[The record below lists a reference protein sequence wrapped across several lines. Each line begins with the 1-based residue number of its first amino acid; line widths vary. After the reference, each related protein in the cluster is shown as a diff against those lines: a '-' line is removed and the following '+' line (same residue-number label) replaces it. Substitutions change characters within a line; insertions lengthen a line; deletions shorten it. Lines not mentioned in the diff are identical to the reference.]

1 MNPMKHRIATPL
13 IATALAAGLAM
24 STTAMGREFHV
35 AVSGNDT
42 NPGKRD
48 TPLRT
53 IQRAA
58 DLAQPGDVITVH
70 EGIYRERVSP
80 PRGGTSEH
88 KRIVYQAAEG
98 AKVAIKGSEVV
109 QGWEKVQNDTWKATV
124 PNKLFGAFNPYSTP
138 IQGDWLD
145 TKGRPHHAGAVYLNG
160 EWRWEAA
167 NQEEVLKPAGAN
179 PLWFGKVEQDHTT
192 LWAQFPGVDP
202 NGQIVEINVRETV
215 FYPEKPGCNHITV
228 RGFTLAHAATPWAPP
243 TAEQP
248 GLIGTHWSKGW
259 IIENNEIS
267 YSRCVG
273 VTLGKYGDEWDNAWS
288 KNQNNPEWLEKEAK
302 AGTGGYIGTIERALK
317 NGWSKEQIGS
327 HQVRNNKIH
336 HCEQAGIV
344 GSLGAV
350 FSSITGNEIHNIHV
364 QRLFSGAE
372 MAGIKLH
379 GAIDVLI
386 AGNYIHHCNQGIWLD
401 WMAQGTRVTR
411 NLLHDNP
418 DRDLFVEVNHGPFLV
433 DHNIM
438 LSPTSILSC
447 SRGAAY
453 AHNLMAG
460 GIAEWIDKRETPY
473 MEPHSTKL
481 AGLHH
486 NYLKGDDRY
495 FNNIFVKAMNLGAY
509 DTTEL
514 PMMMGGNV
522 YLAGAKPCAQ
532 EKNPLV
538 QDGFDPGIKLVR
550 KDDGVHLQGK
560 FDPGWTDAQKRTF
573 VDTAQL
579 GKAKI
584 PGAAFENP
592 DGSPISLDTD
602 YFGKK
607 VGASKPFP
615 GPFAA
620 TGDGSFDLKV
630 W

>member
-1 MNPMKHRIATPL
+1 MKHRLVTSFIASVL
-13 IATALAAGLAM
+13 ALA
-24 STTAMGREFHV
+24 STAASGMEYHV
-35 AVSGNDT
+35 SVSGNDANT
-42 NPGKRD
+42 GKQD
-48 TPLRT
+48 APLRT

-58 DLAQPGDVITVH
+58 DLARPGDIITVH

-80 PRGGTSEH
+80 PRGGASDS
-88 KRIVYQAAEG
+88 KRIVYRAAEG
-98 AKVAIKGSEVV
+98 AKVVIKGSEVMK
-109 QGWEKVQNDTWKATV
+109 GWEKVQHDTWKATV
-124 PNKLFGAFNPYSTP
+124 PNTLFGKFNPYNTP

-145 TKGRPHHAGAVYLNG
+145 TKGRPHHVGAVYLNG
-160 EWRWEAA
+160 EWRWEAV

-202 NGQIVEINVRETV
+202 NEHLVEINVRETV
-215 FYPEKPGCNHITV
+215 FYPEKPGCDYITV
-228 RGFTLAHAATPWAPP
+228 RGFTLTQAATPWAPP

-288 KNQNNPEWLEKEAK
+288 KNQNNPEWMEKEAK
-302 AGTGGYIGTIERALK
+302 AGTGGYVATTERALK
-317 NGWSKEQIGS
+317 NGWSKEKIGS

-344 GSLGAV
+344 GSLGGV
-350 FSSITGNEIHNIHV
+350 FSSITGNEIHNTHV
-364 QRLFSGAE
+364 QRQFSGAE
-372 MAGIKLH
+372 MAAIKLH
-379 GAIDVLI
+379 APIDVLI
-386 AGNYIHHCNQGIWLD
+386 ANNYIHHCNQGIWLD

-447 SRGAAY
+447 SRGGAY

-486 NYLKGDDRY
+486 NHLKGDDRY
-495 FNNIFVKAMNLGAY
+495 YNNIFVKAMDMGPYN
-509 DTTEL
+509 TTEL
-514 PMMMGGNV
+514 PMAMGGNV
-522 YLAGAKPCAQ
+522 YLAGAKPCTQ

-538 QDGFDPGIKLVR
+538 QDGFDPEIKLVR
-550 KDDGVHLQGK
+550 KDDGVYLQGK
-560 FDPGWTDAQKRTF
+560 FDPGWTEAQTRTL
-573 VDTAQL
+573 VTTQLL

-584 PGAAFENP
+584 PDATFEQP
-592 DGSPISLDTD
+592 DGSPFRLDTD

-607 VGASKPFP
+607 VDETKPFP

-620 TGDGSFDLKV
+620 VGNGAFEFKV